1 MNYLIYGLEKS
12 GLASIELLKGKNNT
26 LFLYDDNTEKIS
38 QVKSKFNYNNLIFL
52 TKLDVNLLKKIDC
65 VVVSPS
71 ISKYNNFIKLAKQ
84 NKVEIISEI
93 ELASRF
99 FKGRLVAITGTN
111 GKTTTV
117 ELLYHILKTAKKDVK
132 KVGNIGIPF
141 SREVLNSTKRSI
153 FVCEVSSFQL
163 ENISSFHA
171 NISALVNVTNDHLDR
186 YDDFEDYKQ
195 TKFKIFQN
203 QTKKDY
209 AILSKE
215 IYCDRISS
223 KVYKFNDEKSY
234 GCYIKNNN
242 IYFKSKLKISKICNI
257 NTIKYTEKHNLDNI
271 CCAVTIAKILKVK
284 NKDIQKALH
293 TFCMPSHRLQVV
305 KEINNIRFIDDSKA
319 TNVDASIKAIKSL
332 ENKNNFILI
341 LGGSDKGFNYDEIF
355 YNVPNN
361 LKKIIA
367 MGDVANKIRQSKIN
381 TKSVVPLEI
390 CKTLK
395 EAVYLS
401 CMDLV
406 CGDTLLLSPASASY
420 NEFKDYAERGRFFK
434 QYIEDFY
441 GKKA

>member
-12 GLASIELLKGKNNT
+12 GLASTELLKGKNNT

-215 IYCDRISS
+215 IYCNRISS
-223 KVYKFNDEKSY
+223 KVYRLNDENSY

-271 CCAVTIAKILKVK
+271 
-284 NKDIQKALH
+284 
-293 TFCMPSHRLQVV
+293 FCMPSHRLQVV